1 MNAQGR
7 RRPNAKV
14 PAEDGA
20 SGRKGPD
27 KYFDEHGLI
36 LRVRSSGS
44 KHWIWRGT
52 VRGRRRDLGL
62 GTFPYVWLGE
72 AREKVFE
79 YRRLAK
85 AGEDPAAV
93 HLPEGT
99 TEVEPKSNAPTF
111 RKAAAAVI
119 DLHRPTW
126 RNPKS
131 AAQWEASL
139 RDYAYPVLGDMG
151 VDEIGSGDVLR
162 VLRPIWNAK
171 RETAQRVRQH
181 LSAVMKAA
189 IAAGHRPDNPAGD
202 ALTATL
208 PKGGQKQRHQR
219 ALPHR
224 KVAAAL
230 ETVRRSNAQTST
242 KLAFEF
248 LVLTAA
254 RSGEVRLM
262 NWDEVNTED
271 GLWTVP
277 ASRMKAGR
285 QHRVP
290 LSGRAAEVLAEAEE
304 VRENDLVFPSATGRR
319 MSDNTLS
326 KLLRDLGIDAVPH
339 GFRASFRDWCAE
351 SGQLRE
357 LAEAALAHTIRN
369 KAEAA
374 YARTD
379 LVECRRELMEAW
391 AGYLARGGASGAKW
405 EGPWVQGTR
414 KAAGVR
420 FPWRAVARGISRK
433 RVSWTF
439 PRLPYDARQ
448 LAAVGVPPLVV
459 ELAGLPPPSGW
470 RRRRIESASF
480 GGTSRSPRGWFPPRR
495 FGSCGRSQCLGG
507 A

>member
-1 MNAQGR
+1 MAGQRLNLQFVKNVAH
-7 RRPNAKV
+7 
-14 PAEDGA
+14 

-27 KYFDEHGLI
+27 KHFDEHGLM
-36 LRVRSSGS
+36 LRVRATGS

-62 GTFPYVWLGE
+62 GTFPYVSLGE
-72 AREKVFE
+72 AREKAFE
-79 YRRLAK
+79 YRRLAR
-85 AGEDPAAV
+85 AGEDPTAV
-93 HLPEGT
+93 HVPKGT
-99 TEVEPKSNAPTF
+99 TEAQPKSKAPTF

-131 AAQWEASL
+131 AAQWDASL
-139 RDYAYPVLGDMG
+139 RDYAYPVLGDMR

-162 VLRPIWNAK
+162 ALRPIWNAK
-171 RETAQRVRQH
+171 RQTAQRLRQRI
-181 LSAVMKAA
+181 STVMKAA
-189 IAAGHRPDNPAGD
+189 IAGGHRLDNPAGD
-202 ALTATL
+202 ALTAAL

-224 KVAAAL
+224 EVAAAL
-230 ETVRRSNAQTST
+230 ENVRRSNAQAST

-248 LVLTAA
+248 LVLTAG

-262 NWDEVNTED
+262 TWDEVDDRD

-285 QHRVP
+285 EHRVP
-290 LSGRAAEVLAEAEE
+290 LSRRAAEVLVEVEE
-304 VRENDLVFPSATGRR
+304 LRQNELVFTSATGRR

-339 GFRASFRDWCAE
+339 GFRSSFRDWCGE
-351 SGQLRE
+351 TGRSRE

-379 LVECRRELMEAW
+379 LLERRRELMEAW
-391 AGYLARGGASGAKW
+391 SAYLAGSATVGA
-405 EGPWVQGTR
+405 
-414 KAAGVR
+414 
-420 FPWRAVARGISRK
+420 
-433 RVSWTF
+433 
-439 PRLPYDARQ
+439 
-448 LAAVGVPPLVV
+448 
-459 ELAGLPPPSGW
+459 
-470 RRRRIESASF
+470 
-480 GGTSRSPRGWFPPRR
+480 
-495 FGSCGRSQCLGG
+495 
-507 A
+507 

>member
-1 MNAQGR
+1 MANGKRLNFQFVKNVAHSGR
-7 RRPNAKV
+7 R
-14 PAEDGA
+14 
-20 SGRKGPD
+20 GPD

-36 LRVRSSGS
+36 LRVRASGS

-62 GTFPYVWLGE
+62 GTFPYVSLGE
-72 AREKVFE
+72 ARDRAFE

-93 HLPEGT
+93 HAPVVGT
-99 TEVEPKSNAPTF
+99 TEVRPKSNAPTF
-111 RKAAAAVI
+111 RKAAGAVI

-139 RDYAYPVLGDMG
+139 RDYAYPVLGDMR

-162 VLRPIWNAK
+162 ALRPIWNEK
-171 RETAQRVRQH
+171 RETAQRVRQRI
-181 LSAVMKAA
+181 SAVMKAA
-189 IAAGHRPDNPAGD
+189 VADGYRLDNPAGD
-202 ALTATL
+202 ALTAAL
-208 PKGGQKQRHQR
+208 PKGGRKQRHQR
-219 ALPHR
+219 ALAHGE
-224 KVAAAL
+224 VAAAI
-230 ETVRRSNAQTST
+230 ETVRRSSAQTST

-262 NWDEVNTED
+262 TWDEVDGKD

-285 QHRVP
+285 EHRVP
-290 LSGRAAEVLAEAEE
+290 LSRRAAEVLADVGEL
-304 VRENDLVFPSATGRR
+304 RQNDLVFPSARGRT

-339 GFRASFRDWCAE
+339 GFRSSFRDWCGE
-351 SGQLRE
+351 SGQSRE

-379 LVECRRELMEAW
+379 LLARRRELMERW
-391 AGYLARGGASGAKW
+391 SDY
-405 EGPWVQGTR
+405 
-414 KAAGVR
+414 
-420 FPWRAVARGISRK
+420 
-433 RVSWTF
+433 
-439 PRLPYDARQ
+439 
-448 LAAVGVPPLVV
+448 
-459 ELAGLPPPSGW
+459 
-470 RRRRIESASF
+470 
-480 GGTSRSPRGWFPPRR
+480 
-495 FGSCGRSQCLGG
+495 LGG
-507 A
+507 ARRNGE

>member
-1 MNAQGR
+1 MATSKRLNFQFVKNVAH
-7 RRPNAKV
+7 
-14 PAEDGA
+14 
-20 SGRKGPD
+20 SGRKGAD
-27 KYFDEHGLI
+27 KHFDEHGLI
-36 LRVRSSGS
+36 LRVRASGS

-62 GTFPYVWLGE
+62 GTFPYVSLRE
-72 AREKVFE
+72 ARDKAFE

-93 HLPEGT
+93 HTPPGT
-99 TEVEPKSNAPTF
+99 SEVEPRSDAPTF
-111 RKAAAAVI
+111 RKVAGAVI

-139 RDYAYPVLGDMG
+139 RDYAYPVLGDLR

-162 VLRPIWNAK
+162 ALRPIWNTK
-171 RETAQRVRQH
+171 RETAQRVRQRI
-181 LSAVMKAA
+181 SAVMKAA
-189 IAAGHRPDNPAGD
+189 IADGHRLDNPAGD
-202 ALTATL
+202 ALTAAL

-224 KVAAAL
+224 DVAAAL
-230 ETVRRSNAQTST
+230 EKVRRSNAQMST

-262 NWDEVNTED
+262 TWNEVD
-271 GLWTVP
+271 AGCGLWTLP

-285 QHRVP
+285 EHRVP
-290 LSGRAAEVLAEAEE
+290 LSDQAKEVLTEAEE
-304 VRENDLVFPSATGRR
+304 LRENDLVFPSARGRR

-326 KLLRDLGIDAVPH
+326 KLLRDLGIEAVPH
-339 GFRASFRDWCAE
+339 GFRSSFRDWCGE
-351 SGQLRE
+351 SGQSRE

-379 LVECRRELMEAW
+379 LLERRRALMEGW
-391 AGYLARGGASGAKW
+391 SDYL
-405 EGPWVQGTR
+405 
-414 KAAGVR
+414 
-420 FPWRAVARGISRK
+420 
-433 RVSWTF
+433 
-439 PRLPYDARQ
+439 
-448 LAAVGVPPLVV
+448 
-459 ELAGLPPPSGW
+459 
-470 RRRRIESASF
+470 
-480 GGTSRSPRGWFPPRR
+480 GGTKDRVV
-495 FGSCGRSQCLGG
+495 GR
-507 A
+507 